1 MGKLKN
7 VPQMLK
13 SVTDNFSANT
23 VLAALHP
30 VITAL
35 IGEKKKEIKCIFQ
48 IQPSKILLG
57 SLLGNEKSLDEQG
70 PFQSFQ

>member
-35 IGEKKKEIKCIFQ
+35 IGEKKK
-48 IQPSKILLG
+48 
-57 SLLGNEKSLDEQG
+57 GNQMYLPNTTLKNPTRL
-70 PFQSFQ
+70 PTR

>member
-35 IGEKKKEIKCIFQ
+35 IGEKKKRKSNVS
-48 IQPSKILLG
+48 SKY
-57 SLLGNEKSLDEQG
+57 NPQKSY
-70 PFQSFQ
+70 